1 MQTRIDFV
9 ALPHLSA
16 GFYQSLVLS
25 NEENGSESKERK
37 EKDKEKD
44 KENKEK
50 EKDQKEQKEK
60 EKERNIETSKETSK
74 LHSFGAHRNSLQ
86 CIQWPSLRDSSHAQ
100 PGAEIATGRE
110 ENRFSAEP
118 FVLEQFDG
126 LNVVQVSC
134 GGNHSAILEKRPG
147 EEGGQVWIWGLGN
160 GGRLGMKRPK
170 KTSDVQEILK
180 NSTCSADE
188 VSALMSNK
196 VYVQSLTSENNKKWS
211 LHSPVKVKFGSRIA
225 SISCGTDYTLAL
237 TEDGSIYS
245 WGLGSYGNLGTGLI
259 CDQHEPALVQM
270 PDNVLCRQVAAG
282 TKHSMALSTGGDMFS
297 WGHGGH
303 GRLGHG
309 VCDAAMRPTK
319 IVLNKVE
326 GGAEFKFVAV
336 GEAHSAS
343 IDSLGQV
350 WCWGAGSFGRCGHG
364 EETDFLVPQVVAGM
378 IGKSCSQLALG
389 VCHSLA
395 LTRLGRIWSWGGFLY
410 TGHGEDDDIEAA
422 RELDDEELKGRCI
435 VEIAAGRFHSLAL
448 ASTGEV
454 FSWGA
459 GSLGRLGL
467 GNSIE
472 DDLKTRDQPTPM
484 QIFVKGNALLGWQ
497 KKTSLATVEKRGFVG
512 EHAELQVIACAGMH
526 SAAVGK
532 DGSCW
537 LWGHGE
543 YGQNASS
550 QLEDFWKPT
559 LLSAVDPISR
569 MKIKV
574 LSVALGME
582 HCLIIS
588 TNLELFS
595 WGRNHRGQLGL
606 GTTTDTN
613 EPTIVAALAKASFV
627 AAGEDH
633 SAGIT
638 AGGEIYTW
646 GNAEC
651 GKLGHGSSMIRS
663 AMSFPKQI
671 NTETRVKK
679 VSCGPVHTALIG
691 SNGELLTFGAG
702 WFGRLGH
709 GDMDNQ
715 YAPKVVEQVLPDLI
729 SDPRTSPRFLEVTCG
744 SFHTCAIC
752 EGSMLWV
759 CGRDY
764 LVCESDHITSP
775 LLFNK
780 IEESSEIVTVVAGAN
795 HTLCITG
802 SGNLWGWGDNSKG
815 QLGLGGGQEKAL
827 PTLISC
833 KGWRARELKDTEET
847 KDGNS
852 SKAKKE
858 IPQLMAVACGY
869 AHSMA
874 VTDSGEVWAWG
885 LQSGG
890 RLALKIPLEG
900 KFCPIPQKV
909 YPSWKLVEKQ
919 PSGR

>member
-1 MQTRIDFV
+1 MSIDFV
-9 ALPHLSA
+9 ELPHLSA

-25 NEENGSESKERK
+25 NESDEGSVAEG
-37 EKDKEKD
+37 EKGEKG
-44 KENKEK
+44 KK
-50 EKDQKEQKEK
+50 
-60 EKERNIETSKETSK
+60 SSCY
-74 LHSFGAHRNSLQ
+74 SFGAHRNSLQ
-86 CIQWPSLRDSSHAQ
+86 CIQWPSLNQKEVQ
-100 PGAEIATGRE
+100 PGDSTGRE
-110 ENRFSAEP
+110 ENLFSAEP
-118 FVLEQFDG
+118 FVLEDLSG

-134 GGNHSAILEKRPG
+134 GGNHCAILEKRPG
-147 EEGGQVWIWGLGN
+147 EECGQVWVWGLGN
-160 GGRLGMKRPK
+160 GGRLGIKRPK
-170 KTSDVQEILK
+170 KTSDAQEILK
-180 NSTCSADE
+180 NSRCSADA
-188 VSALMSNK
+188 VTNLMSNRA
-196 VYVQSLTSENNKKWS
+196 YVQSLTGDNKKWS
-211 LHSPVKVKFGSRIA
+211 LHIPVRVKFGSRIA

-237 TEDGSIYS
+237 TEDGSIYA
-245 WGLGSYGNLGTGLI
+245 WGVGSYGNLGTGLI
-259 CDQHEPALVQM
+259 CDQYEPALVQM
-270 PDNVLCRQVAAG
+270 PENVPCRQVAAG
-282 TKHSMALSTGGDMFS
+282 TKHSMALSTQGDMFS

-309 VCDAAMRPTK
+309 ACDAAMRPTK
-319 IVLNKVE
+319 ISLSEVAE
-326 GGAEFKFVAV
+326 GSEAKFKFVAV

-364 EETDFLVPQVVAGM
+364 EETDFLVPQVVASM
-378 IGKSCSQLALG
+378 IGKSCSRVALG

-395 LTRLGRIWSWGGFLY
+395 LTRGRIWSWGGFLY
-410 TGHGEDDDIEAA
+410 TGHGEDDDIETA
-422 RELDDEELKGRCI
+422 RELDDEELKNHSI
-435 VEIAAGRFHSLAL
+435 VEIAAGRFHTLAL
-448 ASTGEV
+448 SSTGEV

-467 GNSIE
+467 GNSIA
-472 DDLKTRDQPTPM
+472 DDLKTGDQPTPM
-484 QIFVKGNALLGWQ
+484 QIFVAGNPLLGWQ
-497 KKTSLATVEKRGFVG
+497 KRESKAQEKRGFVG
-512 EHAELQVIACAGMH
+512 EHAQLQLIACGGMH
-526 SAAVGK
+526 SAAVEK

-543 YGQNASS
+543 YGQNASAE
-550 QLEDFWKPT
+550 LEDIWKPS

-574 LSVALGME
+574 MSVALGME
-582 HCLIIS
+582 HCLMIS

-606 GTTTDTN
+606 GTTTDTC
-613 EPTIVAALAKASFV
+613 EPTFVAALAKASSV

-638 AGGEIYTW
+638 PGGEVYTW

-671 NTETRVKK
+671 NMETRVKK
-679 VSCGPVHTALIG
+679 VNCGPLHTALIG
-691 SNGELLTFGAG
+691 NNGELLTFGAG

-709 GDMDNQ
+709 GDMNNQ
-715 YAPKVVEQVLPDLI
+715 YSPKLVEQVLQDLG
-729 SDPRTSPRFLEVTCG
+729 SDLKGSPRFLDVTCG
-744 SFHTCAIC
+744 SFHTCVIC

-764 LVCESDHITSP
+764 LVCESDHITTP
-775 LLFNK
+775 LLFGR
-780 IEESSEIVTVVAGAN
+780 IEEGAAQPEIVTVVAGAN
-795 HTLCITG
+795 HTLCLTR

-815 QLGLGGGQEKAL
+815 QLGLGGGSPDHAL

-833 KGWRARELKDTEET
+833 KGWRGRESTGKEAKDSKEPTDTELTAPPESPT
-847 KDGNS
+847 KSGKLK
-852 SKAKKE
+852 SKARIVE
-858 IPQLMAVACGY
+858 VPEVMGVACGY

-874 VTDSGEVWAWG
+874 VTDTGDIWAWG

-890 RLALKIPLEG
+890 RLALKVPFDG

-909 YPSWKLVEKQ
+909 HPSWKLVEKQ
-919 PSGR
+919 PPGRGG